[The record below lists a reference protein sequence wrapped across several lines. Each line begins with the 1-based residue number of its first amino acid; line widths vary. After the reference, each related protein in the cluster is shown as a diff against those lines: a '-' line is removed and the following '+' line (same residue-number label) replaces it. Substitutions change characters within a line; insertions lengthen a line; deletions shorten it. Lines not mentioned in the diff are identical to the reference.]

1 MNERAKNHH
10 GQAKSAA
17 FIRHFIEQEGHSP
30 SPYEEI
36 KIKDKMTEQ
45 MVQDPYSLRC
55 SPQILGPLLE
65 TLELVEGWLEK
76 ELNSTSDNPLIDEEG
91 EMATG
96 GNFYGG
102 YLGHGMD
109 YLKIGLG
116 HLADHMDRQLS
127 LLISSRTNRGL
138 PDNLVSLTHLKEN
151 ERHGHHG
158 LKGLHQ
164 CVSALTS
171 EIMALTIPNGIFS
184 RSSESHNQDKIS
196 LGMSAASQCADL
208 MDKLYS
214 LFSCY
219 LISLAQALDLR
230 SIDLKGNVSLK
241 LYRIIRNE
249 ISFLKK
255 DAPLDESIQKL
266 KEELQEMA
274 IRGENFF
281 EEFSPKV

>member
-1 MNERAKNHH
+1 MLLRIISLSKGFSGVNPQLLSHMITFANKGWFPLTPREGSLGASGDLIPLSYLGNILRGEGTILTKEGKFKAGALLKENQILPYKFKPKDGLAVVNGTTSMTAFSIVNFNSAKFLTHLAHICTAWLCLGIQGRVEAFGRLVNERAKNHH

-17 FIRHFIEQEGHSP
+17 LIRHFIKQEGHSP
-30 SPYEEI
+30 RPYEEI
-36 KIKDKMTEQ
+36 KVKDKMTEQ

-127 LLISSRTNRGL
+127 LHI
-138 PDNLVSLTHLKEN
+138 
-151 ERHGHHG
+151 
-158 LKGLHQ
+158 
-164 CVSALTS
+164 ALEQT
-171 EIMALTIPNGIFS
+171 
-184 RSSESHNQDKIS
+184 ESP
-196 LGMSAASQCADL
+196 
-208 MDKLYS
+208 
-214 LFSCY
+214 
-219 LISLAQALDLR
+219 R
-230 SIDLKGNVSLK
+230 
-241 LYRIIRNE
+241 
-249 ISFLKK
+249 
-255 DAPLDESIQKL
+255 
-266 KEELQEMA
+266 
-274 IRGENFF
+274 
-281 EEFSPKV
+281 